1 MATYTF
7 NVKDLSVTGTEYDLV
22 YLAELLREVDA
33 STKFKNLA
41 EQIEHDFYVAPT
53 SCINMEE

>member
-7 NVKDLSVTGTEYDLV
+7 NVKDLSVTGTEFDLV

-33 STKFKNLA
+33 TTKFKNLA
-41 EQIEHDFYVAPT
+41 EQIEHAFDVAPISYT
-53 SCINMEE
+53 NMEE

>member
-33 STKFKNLA
+33 SPKFKNLA
-41 EQIEHDFYVAPT
+41 EQIEHAFDVVPT
-53 SCINMEE
+53 LCMNMEE